1 MPSLPSVFVPLRFHH
16 HPPTSLLMTCFTLNA
31 PIEAF
36 ARMEEDDLRF
46 DRATRRYSEPPPPY
60 TSVERV
66 QLLRQLPHPQR
77 NARQLVDITWLFF
90 CQLVVSGREMT
101 TRMSSA
107 SITPTSSVMYVL
119 QPKINGRTFFT
130 PPMSFPCSA
139 FFPLLFILPFFCI
152 LPRNCRFPL
161 QDSHWRH
168 RNGIYG
174 GGWIFGVEKNRL
186 AKNLSLVLFDAA
198 DE

>member
-46 DRATRRYSEPPPPY
+46 DRATRRYSEPPPLY

-66 QLLRQLPHPQR
+66 QLLRQLPHPQC

-90 CQLVVSGREMT
+90 CQPVVSGREMT

-107 SITPTSSVMYVL
+107 SITPNSSVMYVVQAEDQWQNL
-119 QPKINGRTFFT
+119 FHSSGV
-130 PPMSFPCSA
+130 
-139 FFPLLFILPFFCI
+139 FPLFCVS
-152 LPRNCRFPL
+152 PL
-161 QDSHWRH
+161 AL
-168 RNGIYG
+168 Y
-174 GGWIFGVEKNRL
+174 FAFLLYPAPKL
-186 AKNLSLVLFDAA
+186 
-198 DE
+198 